1 MKPIFRFGA
10 AALTASVL
18 LSSSIHSQDQPDPD
32 EPPPPVLVEYD
43 MHGLTRAGLET
54 APVPGAVGD
63 LLAPDRTF
71 GPQLDRELHQWS
83 LRESGR
89 EACCWEIGAELLEE
103 LASFCSFDDS
113 WEVRRS
119 DVGNHHA
126 TLQAPAEMH
135 QRVRW
140 ALAAL
145 KNIATVKVNLRIH
158 KLGAAADVDQPNL
171 GKAQAAE
178 LARTARLVGMAN
190 TGLGD
195 PVVLQQTG
203 STSFVADYEA
213 DAATGAGGHSPITG
227 TLVTGDEFVAGAIV
241 LADGRVWVQ
250 GWHAASTLQAM
261 RKLATVAGEVELP
274 TSTYTYTPVSAVI
287 ENGGATMIDAGAAGR
302 FMVTVTASGPVAD
315 TKLDCGQGRD
325 LRLLNVT
332 GALRGHALGARWM
345 MTPNTQE
352 ALHDAVLRQIII
364 EEYVDGPYNDAAMVL
379 ADRMQD
385 FNANREV
392 SVMGPLLAIK
402 SWQVEDDPELAAEVA
417 AERSRMDK
425 AVATSCRIH
434 DSVALRVRA
443 VRVPAASA
451 LSGGLMGGSPTEADL
466 AELSSTAGR
475 VIVTDRLLSAGMDQ
489 NMDLLDT
496 RIASHV
502 HGYNTSTATEIV
514 LHDPE
519 VRSLLL
525 GSQLRWV
532 AREAVDGAVTLEVR
546 AGATVGPEG
555 FEAMKV
561 TLAGQAFSA
570 ERSRSNLV
578 QARFTGA
585 LKPGQ
590 SMSHIVPAS
599 GTQDELIVFVVSRL
613 K

>member
-18 LSSSIHSQDQPDPD
+18 LSGSLNSQEAPEEA

-43 MHGLTRAGLET
+43 MHGLTQAGLET
-54 APVPGAVGD
+54 ARVPGAVGD

-71 GPQLDRELHQWS
+71 GPQLDRELYQWS

-89 EACCWEIGAELLEE
+89 EACCWDNADEVMEH

-113 WEVRRS
+113 WEIRNLDAGTNRS
-119 DVGNHHA
+119 A
-126 TLQAPAEMH
+126 LLAPAEMH

-145 KNIATVKVNLRIH
+145 KNIASVKINLRVH
-158 KLGAAADVDQPNL
+158 KLAAAAGVDQPNL
-171 GKAQAAE
+171 GKSQVAE
-178 LARTARLVGMAN
+178 LTRNARLVGMAN

-213 DAATGAGGHSPITG
+213 NAATGAGGHSPITG

-250 GWHAASTLQAM
+250 GWHAASTLQSM
-261 RKLATVAGEVELP
+261 RKQTTVAGDVELP

-287 ENGGATMIDAGAAGR
+287 ENGGATLIDAGASGR
-302 FMVTVTASGPVAD
+302 FMVTVTASGPVASAVM
-315 TKLDCGQGRD
+315 DCGQGRD

-352 ALHDAVLRQIII
+352 AMHDSVLRQIMI
-364 EEYVDGPYNDAAMVL
+364 EEYVDGPYNDAAMFM
-379 ADRMQD
+379 ADRAQE

-392 SVMGPLLAIK
+392 SVMGPLLAVK
-402 SWQVEDDPELAAEVA
+402 SWALEDDAETL
-417 AERSRMDK
+417 AERARMD
-425 AVATSCRIH
+425 ASIAASCRVH

-451 LSGGLMGGSPTEADL
+451 LNAGLLGGSPTEADIV
-466 AELSSTAGR
+466 ELSAMAGR
-475 VIVTDRLLSAGMDQ
+475 VNVTDRLLCAGMDQ
-489 NMDLLDT
+489 NMDVLDT

-514 LHDPE
+514 VHDPE

-532 AREAVDGAVTLEVR
+532 AREAVDGAVALEVR
-546 AGATVGPEG
+546 AGVTVGPEG
-555 FEAMKV
+555 FEPMQV
-561 TLAGQAFSA
+561 TLAGKSFFA

-578 QARFTGA
+578 QARFNGE

-599 GTQDELIVFVVSRL
+599 GTQDELLVFVVSRL